1 MISPGAGS
9 LWQFSNKSTGR
20 EDSHK
25 AKSVIKNH
33 VFQA

>member
-9 LWQFSNKSTGR
+9 LWRFSNESTGR
-20 EDSHK
+20 QDSHK